1 MEERKGW
8 GDRRDYGRQ
17 EGSGETGGVRGD
29 RRGQGRQVARDKY
42 NGLRVTET
50 WRRHRDVGIYIN
62 FKSGV
67 P

>member
-1 MEERKGW
+1 M
-8 GDRRDYGRQ
+8 GDRRDHGREEGLGRQ
-17 EGSGETGGVRGD
+17 EGLWETGGVRGD